1 MPPSNDEM
9 KSLRE
14 TRIPI
19 WLILGLG
26 TLVYCYFYLHDPAL
40 PGNNLEYP
48 RGWWGWFDQGEY
60 IKAAAAIGAGDFSS
74 TKHTY
79 PPLYP
84 AIGSV
89 FMPVLPVHPFFFFNL
104 VGLLA
109 FAYVF
114 VAFATRYMSQLEAFA
129 LLAVSLYFNE
139 VIILNFA
146 IPWTTTGTALIYAIT
161 IYQLLQRSKQEKPIG
176 SMAMESAKAFLFSG
190 VFSLLV
196 ILRPVDAGAAAV
208 FYPAYLYF
216 SFKRLNGTA
225 APRRNALLLTQTI
238 ALGAGLLIGLGLF
251 LFFNLKVHG
260 HVLGGY
266 FKSTATSSGY
276 FPLEL
281 ARKFFS
287 LVVDS
292 NTVFLEPN
300 GSLITHFPWLIFSL
314 IGMIAALVR
323 GPAML
328 RVMAAA
334 ICLQFCLYA
343 PYGDLLPNGVYRYY
357 NIHYFKWMFPYL
369 AFFGWLVVRWVFE
382 SPAIPRTKSIAVRTL
397 MVLIAIAALLAP
409 QYKVKPASPVVLGQT
424 GPDNRI
430 AFSANGN
437 GIDFIDFDGLNGGF
451 NEIYFGNHHLLAD
464 GKPLNRIK
472 EFRLLPAPWG
482 VRVFFNRRVRAKE
495 FLLTPDKGL
504 SLLPDAL
511 KAKASTYR
519 FSLGMPQLIHD
530 SPIKEEGH

>member
-1 MPPSNDEM
+1 M

-14 TRIPI
+14 TRVPI
-19 WLILGLG
+19 WLVLGLG
-26 TLVYCYFYLHDPAL
+26 ALVYCYFYLSYPAL

-60 IKAAAAIGAGDFSS
+60 IKAAAAIVAGDFSPA
-74 TKHTY
+74 KHAY

-84 AIGSV
+84 AMGSA
-89 FMPVLPVHPFFFFNL
+89 FMGVLPVHPFFFFNL
-104 VGLLA
+104 LSLLA

-114 VAFATRYMSQLEAFA
+114 MAFATHYVSQLEAFA
-129 LLAVSLYFNE
+129 LLAISLYFNQ

-161 IYQLLQRSKQEKPIG
+161 IYQLLQKSKQEKLG
-176 SMAMESAKAFLFSG
+176 GGMALESAKAFFFSG

-216 SFKRLNGTA
+216 SFKSLRGTA
-225 APRRNALLLTQTI
+225 VRERNALLFAQTI

-251 LFFNLKVHG
+251 GLFNLQVYG
-260 HVLGGY
+260 QVLGGY
-266 FKSTATSSGY
+266 FKSTATASGY

-281 ARKFFS
+281 QRKIFS
-287 LVVDS
+287 LVFDS

-300 GSLITHFPWLIFSL
+300 GSLITHFPWLVLSIV
-314 IGMIAALVR
+314 GVIAALVR

-369 AFFGWLVVRWVFE
+369 AFFGWLIVRWVFND
-382 SPAIPRTKSIAVRTL
+382 AGIQRTKSVPVRAL
-397 MVLIAIAALLAP
+397 VILVAIAALLAP
-409 QYKVKPASPVVLGQT
+409 QFKAKPASPIALEQIGS
-424 GPDNRI
+424 DNQI
-430 AFSANGN
+430 SFSANGD
-437 GIDFIDFDGLNGGF
+437 GIDFIDFHGLAGGF
-451 NEIYFGNHHLLAD
+451 NEIYLGDHHMLAD
-464 GKPLNRIK
+464 GKPLSRVK

-504 SLLPDAL
+504 NLAPGGLTM
-511 KAKASTYR
+511 KASTYR
-519 FSLGMPQLIHD
+519 FGLGWPKLFHD
-530 SPIKEEGH
+530 SRQPEDH

>member
-1 MPPSNDEM
+1 MLPSNDEM
-9 KSLRE
+9 SSLKE

-19 WLILGLG
+19 WLVLGLG
-26 TLVYCYFYLHDPAL
+26 TLAYCYFYLHYPAS

-60 IKAAAAIGAGDFSS
+60 IKAAAAIEAGDFSPA
-74 TKHTY
+74 KHTY

-84 AIGSV
+84 AIGSL
-89 FMPVLPVHPFFFFNL
+89 FMSVLPVHPFFFFNL

-109 FAYVF
+109 FASVF
-114 VAFATRYMSQLEAFA
+114 VAFATRYMSQLEAVA
-129 LLAVSLYFNE
+129 LLAVSLYFNQ
-139 VIILNFA
+139 IIIVNFA
-146 IPWTTTGTALIYAIT
+146 IPWTTTGTTLIYAIT
-161 IYQLLQRSKQEKPIG
+161 IFQLLQRSKQERPIG
-176 SMAMESAKAFLFSG
+176 PLAMESAKAFLFSG

-208 FYPAYLYF
+208 FYPAYQYF
-216 SFKRLNGTA
+216 SIKRLGGA
-225 APRRNALLLTQTI
+225 EAHRRNALLFAQTV

-251 LFFNLKVHG
+251 LLFNLKVHG
-260 HVLGGY
+260 HALGGY

-281 ARKFFS
+281 ARKSFS
-287 LVVDS
+287 LVFDS
-292 NTVFLEPN
+292 NTVFLEPE
-300 GSLITHFPWLIFSL
+300 GSLITHFPWLILSL
-314 IGMIAALVR
+314 TGVIAALVR

-357 NIHYFKWMFPYL
+357 NIHYFKWMFPFL
-369 AFFGWLVVRWVFE
+369 AFFGWLVVRWIFE
-382 SPAIPRTKSIAVRTL
+382 SPAVPWAKGIAIRML
-397 MVLIAIAALLAP
+397 LVLIAVLALLAP
-409 QYKVKPASPVVLGQT
+409 QYKVKPASPIALEQI
-424 GPDNRI
+424 GPDNQI
-430 AFSANGN
+430 AFSANGD
-437 GIDFIDFDGLNGGF
+437 GIDFIDFQSMTGGF

-504 SLLPDAL
+504 TLLPDAL
-511 KAKASTYR
+511 KIKASTYR
-519 FSLGMPQLIHD
+519 FSLGRPRLIHD
-530 SPIKEEGH
+530 KPAEAH